1 MYRPNRIESF
11 NRKYMR
17 TIKKK
22 TLRASNESLFFRL
35 ESVAMKEIKIKHI
48 IILVSSDSFIIAENA
63 HI

>member
-1 MYRPNRIESF
+1 
-11 NRKYMR
+11 MR

-35 ESVAMKEIKIKHI
+35 KSVAMKEIKIKHI